1 MADAS
6 EEKEVVLYI
15 SAHGLEPED
24 IKLPP
29 DLHTWEQLL
38 DDSKILNEQ
47 GCRGLPNF
55 VTPRRYIEDFFR
67 VLNKPHKEK
76 NITDILITESNILRE
91 QKKKIFSIET
101 TPLTRSVSSPYMK
114 LKFIMTTD
122 TYYKN
127 NFVYNILKS
136 FRPDIFHHII
146 TFQETPQSSSGFSKT
161 FQDIYTGFFKLFKS
175 DRSEPLRTLTYEE
188 EQSYIYQP
196 RPGFLKMIDS
206 IHRLFLESEKISGN
220 DMKKLDDF
228 FKKLKMLLHTPINFV
243 DFLKIID
250 NVYTYFKGSKSTYK
264 DMTFSSSCY
273 QSFKMEEIVNEK
285 LFFMYKSG
293 ETKEN
298 IKLMNYGIYL
308 LYDSDNKDND
318 AFLEYSDKI
327 NLLRESSSELGI
339 SYVEPFKRELL
350 TNCKSEPIYL
360 SKILLFFF
368 KQGYKVTI
376 ITNSCRRSNGE
387 FEIEQKCDVLLS
399 EDVKDLEDYIKYIKK
414 MKRMTK
420 SLKRSPEKTLK
431 TPPKS
436 SKPPGTERSKTGKS
450 PMTTMILR
458 KRGQGQGISNLSKPT
473 LKKSLVS
480 KFKKSSVK
488 KSTKNVKKSTK
499 NLKKKST
506 KNLKKSRTKS
516 LKKSTKNLK
525 KSRTKSLK
533 KVNNEKS
540 KK

>member
-1 MADAS
+1 
-6 EEKEVVLYI
+6 
-15 SAHGLEPED
+15 
-24 IKLPP
+24 
-29 DLHTWEQLL
+29 
-38 DDSKILNEQ
+38 
-47 GCRGLPNF
+47 
-55 VTPRRYIEDFFR
+55 
-67 VLNKPHKEK
+67 
-76 NITDILITESNILRE
+76 
-91 QKKKIFSIET
+91 
-101 TPLTRSVSSPYMK
+101 
-114 LKFIMTTD
+114 
-122 TYYKN
+122 
-127 NFVYNILKS
+127 
-136 FRPDIFHHII
+136 
-146 TFQETPQSSSGFSKT
+146 
-161 FQDIYTGFFKLFKS
+161 
-175 DRSEPLRTLTYEE
+175 
-188 EQSYIYQP
+188 
-196 RPGFLKMIDS
+196 
-206 IHRLFLESEKISGN
+206 
-220 DMKKLDDF
+220 
-228 FKKLKMLLHTPINFV
+228 
-243 DFLKIID
+243 
-250 NVYTYFKGSKSTYK
+250 
-264 DMTFSSSCY
+264 
-273 QSFKMEEIVNEK
+273 
-285 LFFMYKSG
+285 
-293 ETKEN
+293 
-298 IKLMNYGIYL
+298 MNYGIYL
-308 LYDSDNKDND
+308 LYDSDNKDNV

-414 MKRMTK
+414 MKRITK
-420 SLKRSPEKTLK
+420 SLKKSPEKTLK

-436 SKPPGTERSKTGKS
+436 SKPPGTERSPGISKTGKS

>member
-6 EEKEVVLYI
+6 DEKEVVLYI

-76 NITDILITESNILRE
+76 NIRDILITESNILRE
-91 QKKKIFSIET
+91 QKKKFFSIKT

-114 LKFIMTTD
+114 LKFIMD
-122 TYYKN
+122 NKEAYYKN
-127 NFVYNILKS
+127 KFVYNILKS
-136 FRPDIFHHII
+136 FKPDIFHHII

-161 FQDIYTGFFKLFKS
+161 FQDIYTGFLKLFKS
-175 DRSEPLRTLTYEE
+175 DRSEPLRTLTYQE

-220 DMKKLDDF
+220 DTKKLDDF

-243 DFLKIID
+243 DFLKIILKIID
-250 NVYTYFKGSKSTYK
+250 NVYTYFKGPKPIYQN
-264 DMTFSSSCY
+264 MIFSSSCH
-273 QSFKMEEIVNEK
+273 QSFKMEQIVNEK
-285 LFFMYKSG
+285 LFFMYKLG

-298 IKLMNYGIYL
+298 IKCMNYGIYL
-308 LYDSDNKDND
+308 LYDSDNKDD

-327 NLLRESSSELGI
+327 NLLTERSSELGI

-350 TNCKSEPIYL
+350 TDYKTEPIYL

-368 KQGYKVTI
+368 KRGYKVTI
-376 ITNSCRRSNGE
+376 ITNSCRTSNGEE

-399 EDVKDLEDYIKYIKK
+399 EDDVKHLEDYIKYIKK
-414 MKRMTK
+414 MKITK

-436 SKPPGTERSKTGKS
+436 SKPPGTKRSPKTGKF

-458 KRGQGQGISNLSKPT
+458 ERGISNLSKPT
-473 LKKSLVS
+473 LKKS

-506 KNLKKSRTKS
+506 KNV
-516 LKKSTKNLK
+516 KKSTKNLK

>member
-1 MADAS
+1 
-6 EEKEVVLYI
+6 
-15 SAHGLEPED
+15 
-24 IKLPP
+24 
-29 DLHTWEQLL
+29 
-38 DDSKILNEQ
+38 
-47 GCRGLPNF
+47 
-55 VTPRRYIEDFFR
+55 
-67 VLNKPHKEK
+67 
-76 NITDILITESNILRE
+76 
-91 QKKKIFSIET
+91 
-101 TPLTRSVSSPYMK
+101 
-114 LKFIMTTD
+114 
-122 TYYKN
+122 
-127 NFVYNILKS
+127 
-136 FRPDIFHHII
+136 
-146 TFQETPQSSSGFSKT
+146 
-161 FQDIYTGFFKLFKS
+161 
-175 DRSEPLRTLTYEE
+175 
-188 EQSYIYQP
+188 
-196 RPGFLKMIDS
+196 
-206 IHRLFLESEKISGN
+206 
-220 DMKKLDDF
+220 
-228 FKKLKMLLHTPINFV
+228 MLLHTPINFV
-243 DFLKIID
+243 DFLKISD

-273 QSFKMEEIVNEK
+273 QSFKMEDIVNEK

-298 IKLMNYGIYL
+298 IKCMNYGIYL
-308 LYDSDNKDND
+308 LYDSDND

-350 TNCKSEPIYL
+350 TDYKTEPIYL

-368 KQGYKVTI
+368 KRGYKVTI

-399 EDVKDLEDYIKYIKK
+399 EDVKHLEDYIKYIKK
-414 MKRMTK
+414 MKRKTK

-431 TPPKS
+431 TPPRS
-436 SKPPGTERSKTGKS
+436 SKPPGTKRSPRISKTGKS

-458 KRGQGQGISNLSKPT
+458 KQHQGIANLSIPT

-506 KNLKKSRTKS
+506 KNVKKSTKNLKKSRTKS

-525 KSRTKSLK
+525 KSRIKSLK